1 MCPRRNLAQHLG
13 CGYLV
18 SVRFVG
24 VFAEYRM
31 FAGERHV
38 IAGSVL
44 SAPSVEWNDRKEGL
58 EASTALAVGD

>member
-1 MCPRRNLAQHLG
+1 
-13 CGYLV
+13 LV